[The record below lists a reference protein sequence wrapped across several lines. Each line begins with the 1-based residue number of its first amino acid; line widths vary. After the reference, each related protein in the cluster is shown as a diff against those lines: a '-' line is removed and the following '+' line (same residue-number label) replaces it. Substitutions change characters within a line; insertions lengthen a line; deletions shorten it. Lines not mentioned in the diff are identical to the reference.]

1 MANNRDIDFFN
12 LKQSGDSAIIRLL
25 HTSPSTI
32 EHVMIHTV
40 TTADGKK
47 RSVRCCGDNCP
58 LCRTA
63 PSERIYVHLIDYTDG
78 KEKVWNRTPTIL
90 KQLDELCQNWG
101 DLSKLIIKI
110 TRNGNEFPKYD
121 IMLMPPQNLGVVPPD
136 IIDEKIA
143 YRFYLYRTEEE
154 IRQFLQT
161 GVMPPH
167 VKQSNNANTYVPKEQ
182 YFQQQQNK
190 YQQPNYQQTNFPN
203 YHQQTVTPV
212 NPTPAVNQQFTGYQP
227 PYQSPSVFTS
237 STPVYVNS
245 VPDESMFLDPFAPAQ
260 K

>member
-1 MANNRDIDFFN
+1 MANNRNIDFFN

-32 EHVMIHTV
+32 EHVMIHSV
-40 TTADGKK
+40 TTSDGKK
-47 RSVRCCGDNCP
+47 RSVRCCGEHCP

-121 IMLMPPQNLGVVPPD
+121 IMLMPPQNLGVIPPD
-136 IIDEKIA
+136 MIDEKIA
-143 YRFYLYRTEEE
+143 YRFYLYRSAEE
-154 IRQFLQT
+154 IQQFLQT
-161 GVMPPH
+161 GVMPAH
-167 VKQSNNANTYVPKEQ
+167 VKQSNNSTYVPKEQ
-182 YFQQQQNK
+182 YFQQQQNNF
-190 YQQPNYQQTNFPN
+190 QPPNYQQTNYQSYPP
-203 YHQQTVTPV
+203 QTTTPV
-212 NPTPAVNQQFTGYQP
+212 FSSTPVNQQFTGYQP
-227 PYQSPSVFTS
+227 PYQAP
-237 STPVYVNS
+237 STPTPNTQVYVNG
-245 VPDESMFLDPFAPAQ
+245 VPDESMFLDPFAPVQ